1 MTQDGEIRDFRLRPS
16 PGGAPWWHM
25 TAKSCTCNQT
35 PNDLL
40 TVSEA
45 ASVAGV
51 SEKTLRRRIR
61 SRELDH
67 LRVGSR
73 SIRIRRGDLEK
84 GMNVGLVP
92 AVSDGEVL

>member
-1 MTQDGEIRDFRLRPS
+1 
-16 PGGAPWWHM
+16 M